1 MWNSVQLTSLFPS
14 QSCFHPLT
22 HKHILH
28 SSISHIPLSTP
39 SQIPFPINTT
49 QHTLPPQSLQ
59 SSLSNHSSSHP
70 CLALFLC
77 VCVNHI
83 TPSIFTSN
91 RTLPSSH
98 HQTIHSFQSSHI
110 SCPKHNSFNPTHFDN
125 HSHSLI
131 KTTQQ
136 PSFPP
141 SIPLFLHPPLFKH
154 SFLNLFSSIILSI
167 TIISFLPFSPSP
179 LIIPLFLCLSHL
191 FIPTLIIPSFN
202 NTLFHFCLSLSN
214 QITFPIKHPNHST
227 TTCTDTN
234 TNRQKVMK
242 WK

>member
-1 MWNSVQLTSLFPS
+1 MISSTHTQTHSPFFNLSHPTLNSLTNP
-14 QSCFHPLT
+14 
-22 HKHILH
+22 
-28 SSISHIPLSTP
+28 ISNQH
-39 SQIPFPINTT
+39 NT
-49 QHTLPPQSLQ
+49 HTLPPQFLQ
-59 SSLSNHSSSHP
+59 SSLTNHSSSHP
-70 CLALFLC
+70 CLALFLF

-141 SIPLFLHPPLFKH
+141 SIPFFLHPPLFKH

-179 LIIPLFLCLSHL
+179 FIILLFLCLSHL
-191 FIPTLIIPSFN
+191 FIPTLIIPFFQQHLVSF
-202 NTLFHFCLSLSN
+202 LSFSFKSNHLSN
-214 QITFPIKHPNHST
+214 QTSKSFHNHLH
-227 TTCTDTN
+227 
-234 TNRQKVMK
+234 
-242 WK
+242 